1 MPAWLQSAHG
11 GCFVFVDQSAIDT
24 VPFLA
29 AEGEAHIAPRAV
41 QKAQKEEER
50 KRKRKGE
57 KIVSVKKLTKA
68 R

>member
-1 MPAWLQSAHG
+1 M
-11 GCFVFVDQSAIDT
+11 FVDQSAIDT